1 MFCGFSPCPGAVP
14 GTTGTISGTAPVL
27 YDAAQT
33 RRRPSGSGIT
43 GSAHLLAG
51 PEQKQEKQ
59 PLRREPMKLITA
71 IIKPS
76 KLDDV
81 RQALSSL
88 GVQGM
93 TVTEVK
99 GFGRQKGHTEL
110 YRGAEYVVDFLPK
123 TRIEVAVASDMAER
137 AIETIL
143 QSARTG
149 KIGDGKIFV
158 YDLEQVVRIRTSET
172 GTNAL

>member
-1 MFCGFSPCPGAVP
+1 
-14 GTTGTISGTAPVL
+14 
-27 YDAAQT
+27 
-33 RRRPSGSGIT
+33 
-43 GSAHLLAG
+43 
-51 PEQKQEKQ
+51 
-59 PLRREPMKLITA
+59 MKLITA

-76 KLDDV
+76 RLDDV
-81 RQALSSL
+81 RQALSGL

-123 TRIEVAVASDMAER
+123 TRIEVAVPADMAER